1 MIELGDLH
9 IKDIG
14 RDIISIVGLNGSG
27 KSLLMSTMHPFSSS
41 GRFDKSYPIKIGE
54 FGYKK
59 IVFEDKGRY
68 FITEHEYTPK
78 GDTHSAKSYLSIIE
92 NGIETKLN
100 PTGHNVM
107 YKELVEKYMK
117 YDSKTDKIANL
128 SESFNGITNSS
139 ALDRKKIIES
149 TIDAERIEYL
159 KKNVANI
166 LKEKKGATK
175 GLTQYRI
182 QLLNSSNEKE
192 ERMYLTNIESNITE
206 IENNMPNLLNEK
218 LDIESKLK
226 DMGEDYKDIDIYELS
241 SVIELLKEG
250 NYDTLSQARET
261 FLTLSSNIE
270 VKKQELINISDKLNT
285 QELYRKAYLDEIE
298 LKNKIKEQEELIKDE
313 VENYLSIANKEID
326 KDTLTQIQG
335 YFFDINYVNN
345 LILDYSIP
353 RDEVIIIVDD
363 IGRYI
368 KYLDNKIKFYEDN
381 IKRYNK
387 LSSSVIKGDNY
398 SDIPYKDN
406 CNSCSLY
413 KAYVVDKKWIEDNKS
428 LYNSWQDGIK
438 HLNRVK
444 ESFMRVFTISLE
456 DEFNFIKHHVRE
468 NILRNRN
475 TIDLV
480 NGFMMNSFNNSNFYS
495 IYRNIEESDTLL
507 EALRGY
513 INDYKL
519 QIDKLHHEYDESS
532 YNSLIMRKTALVE
545 EINKMKERHN
555 FLYKYTRV
563 LELKGELSIKTM
575 KELIFIRETKV
586 SYDNKSKELKASLL
600 NVEETIAKK
609 QKELS
614 TLISEKARIKEVIR
628 NLDVTN
634 KSILTYNKEIESLGQ
649 LKDILERDIPF
660 YLLKGHLEFIENEVN
675 NILDN
680 LFPYSIKI
688 IVEDEE
694 IVISVLRHKENRV
707 TNDVRNCSSGE
718 KTIIGLVLNACILH
732 ILGYGIL
739 CLDEVDAQLD
749 EVNRHK
755 FSDVIHII
763 MRRLNIN
770 QVFCISHNLT
780 SHIDNSI
787 TLTLGDVSSL
797 TIIGETKSV
806 YERR

>member
-117 YDSKTDKIANL
+117 YDTKTDKIANL

-159 KKNVANI
+159 KKNVTNI

-182 QLLNSSNEKE
+182 QLLSSSNEKE

-226 DMGEDYKDIDIYELS
+226 EMGEDYKDLDVYELS

-406 CNSCSLY
+406 CDSCSLY

-495 IYRNIEESDTLL
+495 IYRSIEESDTLL

-545 EINKMKERHN
+545 EINKMKDRHN

-563 LELKGELSIKTM
+563 LELKGELSIKTT

-586 SYDNKSKELKASLL
+586 SYDNKAKELKASLF

-614 TLISEKARIKEVIR
+614 TLIAEKARIKEVIR

>member
-117 YDSKTDKIANL
+117 YDNKTDKIANL

-159 KKNVANI
+159 KKNVSNI

-313 VENYLSIANKEID
+313 VENYLSVANKEID
-326 KDTLTQIQG
+326 KDTLAQIQG

-345 LILDYSIP
+345 LILEYSIP

-398 SDIPYKDN
+398 SDIPYANN
-406 CNSCSLY
+406 CDSCSLY

-495 IYRNIEESDTLL
+495 IYRSIEESDTLL

-586 SYDNKSKELKASLL
+586 SYDNKAKELKASLL
-600 NVEETIAKK
+600 NIEETIAKK

-614 TLISEKARIKEVIR
+614 TLIAEKARIKEVIR

-634 KSILTYNKEIESLGQ
+634 ESILTYNKEIESLGQ

>member
-92 NGIETKLN
+92 NGIKTKLN

-117 YDSKTDKIANL
+117 YDNKTDKIANL

-159 KKNVANI
+159 KKNVSNI

-226 DMGEDYKDIDIYELS
+226 EMGEDYKDIDIYELS

-270 VKKQELINISDKLNT
+270 IKKQELINISDKLNT

-495 IYRNIEESDTLL
+495 IYRSIEESDTLL

-513 INDYKL
+513 INDCKL

-532 YNSLIMRKTALVE
+532 YNSLTMRKTALVE
-545 EINKMKERHN
+545 EINKMKDRHN

-634 KSILTYNKEIESLGQ
+634 ESILTYNKEIESLGQ

>member
-117 YDSKTDKIANL
+117 YDTKTDKIANL

-159 KKNVANI
+159 KKNVSNI

-182 QLLNSSNEKE
+182 QLLSSRNEKE

-218 LDIESKLK
+218 LDIENKLK
-226 DMGEDYKDIDIYELS
+226 EVEKEHTDLDIYELS
-241 SVIELLKEG
+241 SAIELLKEG
-250 NYDTLSQARET
+250 NYETLAYARER

-270 VKKQELINISDKLNT
+270 AKKQELINISDKLST
-285 QELYRKAYLDEIE
+285 QELYKKAYLDEIE
-298 LKNKIKEQEELIKDE
+298 LKNNIKLEEELIKE
-313 VENYLSIANKEID
+313 EMNNYLTLAKQEID
-326 KDTLTQIQG
+326 KDTLKELQG
-335 YFFDINYVNN
+335 NFFDICMVNN
-345 LILDYSIP
+345 LILEYSIP
-353 RDEVIIIVDD
+353 REEVIIIVDD
-363 IGRYI
+363 ISKYI
-368 KYLDNKIKFYEDN
+368 KYLDDKIRVYEDS
-381 IKRYNK
+381 IKRYDK
-387 LSSSVIKGDNY
+387 LSSSVIKGDGY
-398 SDIPYKDN
+398 SDIPYENN

-428 LYNSWQDGIK
+428 LYNSWQDGVK
-438 HLNRVK
+438 HVSKIR
-444 ESFMRVFTISLE
+444 ESFMRIVSVPLI
-456 DEFNFIKHHVRE
+456 DEFNYIKHFIRE

-480 NGFMMNSFNNSNFYS
+480 NGFMMNSFNHANFYS
-495 IYRNIEESDTLL
+495 IHKSIEDSSIVI
-507 EALRGY
+507 EAMRGY

-532 YNSLIMRKTALVE
+532 YNSLTERKTALVE
-545 EINKMKERHN
+545 EINKMKDSYN
-555 FLYKYTRV
+555 FLFKYKNV
-563 LELKGELSIKTM
+563 LNLKDNLSIKNLN
-575 KELIFIRETKV
+575 ELIFIRETKI
-586 SYDNKSKELKASLL
+586 SSDTKLKELTYSL
-600 NVEETIAKK
+600 NNIEETITKK
-609 QKELS
+609 QKELTS
-614 TLISEKARIKEVIR
+614 LISEKARIKEVIR

-634 KSILTYNKEIESLGQ
+634 KSILTYNKEIESLAQ

>member
-117 YDSKTDKIANL
+117 YDTKTDKIANL

-159 KKNVANI
+159 KKNVTNI

-182 QLLNSSNEKE
+182 QLLSSSNEKE

-345 LILDYSIP
+345 LILEYSIP

-387 LSSSVIKGDNY
+387 LNSSVIKGDNY

-495 IYRNIEESDTLL
+495 IYRSIEESDTLL

-532 YNSLIMRKTALVE
+532 YNSLTMRKTALVE
-545 EINKMKERHN
+545 EINKMKDRHN

-586 SYDNKSKELKASLL
+586 SYDNKSKELKVSLF
-600 NVEETIAKK
+600 NVEETIAKN

>member
-117 YDSKTDKIANL
+117 YDTKTDKIANL

-159 KKNVANI
+159 KKNVTNL

-226 DMGEDYKDIDIYELS
+226 DMGEDYKDIDVYELS

-326 KDTLTQIQG
+326 KDTLAQIQG
-335 YFFDINYVNN
+335 YFFDISYVNN
-345 LILDYSIP
+345 TILEYSIP
-353 RDEVIIIVDD
+353 RDEVNIIVDD

-387 LSSSVIKGDNY
+387 LSSSVIKGDSY
-398 SDIPYKDN
+398 SDIPYENN

-456 DEFNFIKHHVRE
+456 DEFNFIKHHIRE

-495 IYRNIEESDTLL
+495 IYKSIEESSTLL

-513 INDYKL
+513 ISDYKL

-545 EINKMKERHN
+545 EINKMKDRHN

-575 KELIFIRETKV
+575 KELVFIRETKV

>member
-117 YDSKTDKIANL
+117 YDTKTDKIANL

-226 DMGEDYKDIDIYELS
+226 EMGEDYKDIDIYELS

-270 VKKQELINISDKLNT
+270 IKKQELINISDKLNT

-326 KDTLTQIQG
+326 KDILAQIQG

-345 LILDYSIP
+345 LILEYSIP

-387 LSSSVIKGDNY
+387 LSSSVIKGDSY

-495 IYRNIEESDTLL
+495 IYRSIEESDTLL

-586 SYDNKSKELKASLL
+586 SYDNKSKELKASLF

-634 KSILTYNKEIESLGQ
+634 KSILTYNKEIESLAQ

>member
-59 IVFEDKGRY
+59 IVFEDKGKY

-117 YDSKTDKIANL
+117 YDTKTDKIANL

-159 KKNVANI
+159 KKNVSNI

-398 SDIPYKDN
+398 SDIPYANN
-406 CNSCSLY
+406 CDSCSLY

-456 DEFNFIKHHVRE
+456 DEFNFVKHHVRE

-495 IYRNIEESDTLL
+495 IYRSIEESDTLL

-545 EINKMKERHN
+545 EINKMKDRHN

-586 SYDNKSKELKASLL
+586 SYDNKSKELKASLF

-634 KSILTYNKEIESLGQ
+634 KSILTYNKEIESLVQ

>member
-117 YDSKTDKIANL
+117 YDTKTDKIANL
-128 SESFNGITNSS
+128 SESFNGITNST

-159 KKNVANI
+159 KKNVTNI

-192 ERMYLTNIESNITE
+192 ERMYLTNIESNIVE
-206 IENNMPNLLNEK
+206 IENLIPNLSNEK

-226 DMGEDYKDIDIYELS
+226 DIGEDYKDIDIYELS

-250 NYDTLSQARET
+250 NYDTLSQAREN

-313 VENYLSIANKEID
+313 VDNYLSIVSKEID
-326 KDTLTQIQG
+326 KDTLAQIQG

-345 LILDYSIP
+345 MILEYSIP

-363 IGRYI
+363 IGKYI

-387 LSSSVIKGDNY
+387 LSSSVIKGDEY
-398 SDIPYKDN
+398 SDIPYENN

-456 DEFNFIKHHVRE
+456 DEFNFIKHYVRE

-475 TIDLV
+475 TIDLI

-495 IYRNIEESDTLL
+495 IYRSIEESDTLL

-545 EINKMKERHN
+545 EINKMKDRHN

-600 NVEETIAKK
+600 NIEESIAKK

-707 TNDVRNCSSGE
+707 TNDIRNCSSGE

>member
-117 YDSKTDKIANL
+117 YDNKTDKIANL

-182 QLLNSSNEKE
+182 QLLSSSNEKE

-226 DMGEDYKDIDIYELS
+226 EMGEDYKDIDIYELS

-285 QELYRKAYLDEIE
+285 QELYRKAYLNEIE

-345 LILDYSIP
+345 LILEYSIP

-456 DEFNFIKHHVRE
+456 DEFNFVKHHVRE

-495 IYRNIEESDTLL
+495 IYRSIEESNTLL

-545 EINKMKERHN
+545 EINKMKDRHN

-609 QKELS
+609 QKELA
-614 TLISEKARIKEVIR
+614 TLIAEKARIKEVIR

-634 KSILTYNKEIESLGQ
+634 ESILTYNKEIESLAQ

>member
-159 KKNVANI
+159 KKNVSNI

-182 QLLNSSNEKE
+182 QLLSSRNEKE

-285 QELYRKAYLDEIE
+285 QELYRKAYLNEIE

-345 LILDYSIP
+345 LILEYSIP

-387 LSSSVIKGDNY
+387 LNSSVIKGDNY

-495 IYRNIEESDTLL
+495 IYRSIEESDTLL

-532 YNSLIMRKTALVE
+532 YNSLTMRKTALVE
-545 EINKMKERHN
+545 EINKMKDRHN

-586 SYDNKSKELKASLL
+586 SYDNKSKELKVSLF
-600 NVEETIAKK
+600 NVEETIAKN

>member
-100 PTGHNVM
+100 PTGHNIM

-117 YDSKTDKIANL
+117 YDTKTDKIANL

-159 KKNVANI
+159 KKNVSNI

-226 DMGEDYKDIDIYELS
+226 EMGEDYKDIDIYELS

-345 LILDYSIP
+345 LILEYSIP

-495 IYRNIEESDTLL
+495 IYRSIEESDTLL

-545 EINKMKERHN
+545 EINKMKERYN

-586 SYDNKSKELKASLL
+586 SYDNKSKELKASLF

-634 KSILTYNKEIESLGQ
+634 ESILTYNKEIESLGQ

>member
-117 YDSKTDKIANL
+117 YDTKTDKIANL

-159 KKNVANI
+159 KKNVSNI

-345 LILDYSIP
+345 LILEYSIP

-387 LSSSVIKGDNY
+387 LNSSVIKGDNY

-495 IYRNIEESDTLL
+495 IYRSIEESDTLL

-545 EINKMKERHN
+545 EINKMKDRHN

-586 SYDNKSKELKASLL
+586 SYDNKAKELKASLL

-614 TLISEKARIKEVIR
+614 TLIAEKARIKEVIR

-634 KSILTYNKEIESLGQ
+634 ESILTYNKEIESLGQ
-649 LKDILERDIPF
+649 IKDILERDIPF

>member
-117 YDSKTDKIANL
+117 YDTKTDKIANL

-159 KKNVANI
+159 KKNVSNI

-241 SVIELLKEG
+241 YVIELLKEG

-345 LILDYSIP
+345 LILEYSIP

-456 DEFNFIKHHVRE
+456 DEFNFIKHHIRE

-495 IYRNIEESDTLL
+495 IYRSIEESDTLL

-545 EINKMKERHN
+545 EINKMKDRHN

-586 SYDNKSKELKASLL
+586 SYDNKAKELKASLF

>member
-117 YDSKTDKIANL
+117 YDNKTDKIANL

-159 KKNVANI
+159 KKNVSNI

-226 DMGEDYKDIDIYELS
+226 EMGEDYKDIDIYELS

-345 LILDYSIP
+345 LILEYSIP

-387 LSSSVIKGDNY
+387 LNSSVIKGDNY

-456 DEFNFIKHHVRE
+456 DEFNFVKHHVRE

-495 IYRNIEESDTLL
+495 IYRSIEESDTLL

-545 EINKMKERHN
+545 EINKMKDRHN

-586 SYDNKSKELKASLL
+586 SYDNKSKELKVSLF
-600 NVEETIAKK
+600 NVEETIAKN

-634 KSILTYNKEIESLGQ
+634 KSILTYNKEIESLAQ

>member
-117 YDSKTDKIANL
+117 YDNKTDKIANL

-159 KKNVANI
+159 KKNVTNI

-182 QLLNSSNEKE
+182 QLLSSSNEKE

-226 DMGEDYKDIDIYELS
+226 EIGEDYKDIDIYELS

-495 IYRNIEESDTLL
+495 IYKSIEESSTLL

-532 YNSLIMRKTALVE
+532 YNSLTMRKTALVE

-586 SYDNKSKELKASLL
+586 SYDNKSKELKASLFNL
-600 NVEETIAKK
+600 EETIAKK

-614 TLISEKARIKEVIR
+614 TLIAEKARIKEVIR

-634 KSILTYNKEIESLGQ
+634 ESILTYNKEIESLGQ

>member
-117 YDSKTDKIANL
+117 YDNKTDKIANL

-159 KKNVANI
+159 KKNVSNI

-326 KDTLTQIQG
+326 KDTLAQIQG

-456 DEFNFIKHHVRE
+456 DEFNFIKHHLRE

-495 IYRNIEESDTLL
+495 IYRSIEESDTLL

-545 EINKMKERHN
+545 EINKMKDRHN

-586 SYDNKSKELKASLL
+586 SYDNKSKELKASLV
-600 NVEETIAKK
+600 NVEETITKK

>member
-117 YDSKTDKIANL
+117 YDTKTDKIANL

-159 KKNVANI
+159 KKNVSNI

-182 QLLNSSNEKE
+182 QLLSSSNEKE

-226 DMGEDYKDIDIYELS
+226 EMGEDYKDIDIYELS
-241 SVIELLKEG
+241 SVVELLKEG

-285 QELYRKAYLDEIE
+285 QELYRKAYLNEIE

-398 SDIPYKDN
+398 SDIPYANN
-406 CNSCSLY
+406 CDSCSLY

-495 IYRNIEESDTLL
+495 IYRSIEESDTLL

-545 EINKMKERHN
+545 EINKMKDRHN

-634 KSILTYNKEIESLGQ
+634 ESILTYNKEIESLAQ

>member
-78 GDTHSAKSYLSIIE
+78 GDTHSAKSYLTIIE

-159 KKNVANI
+159 KKNVTNI

-182 QLLNSSNEKE
+182 QLLSSSNEKE

-226 DMGEDYKDIDIYELS
+226 EMGEDYKDIDIYELS

-398 SDIPYKDN
+398 SDIPYANN
-406 CNSCSLY
+406 CDSCSLY
-413 KAYVVDKKWIEDNKS
+413 KAYVVDKKWVEDNKS

-495 IYRNIEESDTLL
+495 IYRSIEESDTLL

-545 EINKMKERHN
+545 EINKMKDRHN

-586 SYDNKSKELKASLL
+586 SYDNKAKELKASLL
-600 NVEETIAKK
+600 NVEETITKK

-634 KSILTYNKEIESLGQ
+634 ESILTYNKEIESLGQ

>member
-59 IVFEDKGRY
+59 IIFEDKGRY

-117 YDSKTDKIANL
+117 YDNKTDKIANL

-159 KKNVANI
+159 KKNVSNI

-182 QLLNSSNEKE
+182 QLLSSSNEKE

-345 LILDYSIP
+345 LILEYSIP

-398 SDIPYKDN
+398 TDIPYKDN

-456 DEFNFIKHHVRE
+456 DEFNFIKHHLRE

-495 IYRNIEESDTLL
+495 IYRSIEESDTLL

-545 EINKMKERHN
+545 EINKMKDRYN

-586 SYDNKSKELKASLL
+586 SYDNKSKELKASLF

-634 KSILTYNKEIESLGQ
+634 ESILTYNKEIESLGQ

>member
-117 YDSKTDKIANL
+117 YDTKTDKIANL

-159 KKNVANI
+159 KKNVSNI

-182 QLLNSSNEKE
+182 QLLSSSNEKE

-218 LDIESKLK
+218 LDIENKLK
-226 DMGEDYKDIDIYELS
+226 EIGEDYKDIDIYELS

-406 CNSCSLY
+406 CDSCSLY

-495 IYRNIEESDTLL
+495 IYRSIEESDTLL

-532 YNSLIMRKTALVE
+532 YNRLIMRKTALVE

-555 FLYKYTRV
+555 FLYKYMRV

-586 SYDNKSKELKASLL
+586 SYDNKSKELKVCLF
-600 NVEETIAKK
+600 NVEETITKK

-614 TLISEKARIKEVIR
+614 TLIAEKARIKEVIR

-634 KSILTYNKEIESLGQ
+634 ESILTYNKEIESLGQ
-649 LKDILERDIPF
+649 IKDILERDIPF

>member
-1 MIELGDLH
+1 M
-9 IKDIG
+9 
-14 RDIISIVGLNGSG
+14 
-27 KSLLMSTMHPFSSS
+27 
-41 GRFDKSYPIKIGE
+41 
-54 FGYKK
+54 
-59 IVFEDKGRY
+59 
-68 FITEHEYTPK
+68 
-78 GDTHSAKSYLSIIE
+78 
-92 NGIETKLN
+92 
-100 PTGHNVM
+100 
-107 YKELVEKYMK
+107 MK
-117 YDSKTDKIANL
+117 
-128 SESFNGITNSS
+128 
-139 ALDRKKIIES
+139 AL
-149 TIDAERIEYL
+149 
-159 KKNVANI
+159 
-166 LKEKKGATK
+166 
-175 GLTQYRI
+175 
-182 QLLNSSNEKE
+182 
-192 ERMYLTNIESNITE
+192 
-206 IENNMPNLLNEK
+206 
-218 LDIESKLK
+218 
-226 DMGEDYKDIDIYELS
+226 
-241 SVIELLKEG
+241 
-250 NYDTLSQARET
+250 
-261 FLTLSSNIE
+261 
-270 VKKQELINISDKLNT
+270 
-285 QELYRKAYLDEIE
+285 
-298 LKNKIKEQEELIKDE
+298 
-313 VENYLSIANKEID
+313 
-326 KDTLTQIQG
+326 
-335 YFFDINYVNN
+335 
-345 LILDYSIP
+345 
-353 RDEVIIIVDD
+353 IIV
-363 IGRYI
+363 
-368 KYLDNKIKFYEDN
+368 L
-381 IKRYNK
+381 
-387 LSSSVIKGDNY
+387 
-398 SDIPYKDN
+398 
-406 CNSCSLY
+406 
-413 KAYVVDKKWIEDNKS
+413 
-428 LYNSWQDGIK
+428 
-438 HLNRVK
+438 
-444 ESFMRVFTISLE
+444 
-456 DEFNFIKHHVRE
+456 
-468 NILRNRN
+468 
-475 TIDLV
+475 
-480 NGFMMNSFNNSNFYS
+480 
-495 IYRNIEESDTLL
+495 
-507 EALRGY
+507 
-513 INDYKL
+513 
-519 QIDKLHHEYDESS
+519 
-532 YNSLIMRKTALVE
+532 MRKTALVE
-545 EINKMKERHN
+545 EINKMKDRHN

-586 SYDNKSKELKASLL
+586 SYDNKSKELKASLV
-600 NVEETIAKK
+600 NVEETITKK

>member
-117 YDSKTDKIANL
+117 YDTKTDKIANL

-159 KKNVANI
+159 KKNVTNI

-226 DMGEDYKDIDIYELS
+226 EMGEDYKDIDIYELS

-406 CNSCSLY
+406 CDSCSLY

-495 IYRNIEESDTLL
+495 IYRSIEESDTLL

-545 EINKMKERHN
+545 EINKMKDRHN

-600 NVEETIAKK
+600 NVEETITKK
-609 QKELS
+609 QKELA

>member
-117 YDSKTDKIANL
+117 YDNKTDKIANL

-159 KKNVANI
+159 KKNVTNI

-182 QLLNSSNEKE
+182 QLLSSRNEKE

-226 DMGEDYKDIDIYELS
+226 EMGEDYKDIDIYELS

-406 CNSCSLY
+406 CDSCSLY

-495 IYRNIEESDTLL
+495 IYRSIEESDTLL

-545 EINKMKERHN
+545 EINKMKDRHN

-586 SYDNKSKELKASLL
+586 SYDNKAKELKVSLF
-600 NVEETIAKK
+600 NVEETIAKN

-634 KSILTYNKEIESLGQ
+634 KSILTYNKEIESLAQ

>member
-41 GRFDKSYPIKIGE
+41 SRFDKSYPIKIGE

-117 YDSKTDKIANL
+117 YDTKTDKIANL

-182 QLLNSSNEKE
+182 QLLSSRNEKE

-456 DEFNFIKHHVRE
+456 DEFNFIKHHLRE

-495 IYRNIEESDTLL
+495 IYRSIEESDTLL

-519 QIDKLHHEYDESS
+519 QIDKLHHEYDENS

-586 SYDNKSKELKASLL
+586 SYDNKSKELKASLV

>member
-117 YDSKTDKIANL
+117 YDTKTDKIANL

-159 KKNVANI
+159 KKNVTNI

-226 DMGEDYKDIDIYELS
+226 EMGEDYKDIDIYELS

-285 QELYRKAYLDEIE
+285 QELYRKAYLNEIE

-345 LILDYSIP
+345 LILEYSIP

-398 SDIPYKDN
+398 SDIPYANN
-406 CNSCSLY
+406 CDSCSLY

-495 IYRNIEESDTLL
+495 IYRSIEESDTLL

-586 SYDNKSKELKASLL
+586 SYDNKSKELKASLF
-600 NVEETIAKK
+600 NVEETITKK